1 MTNDNLNLQCVGH
14 VRQTSSLRGLLLEKN
29 NLVVNISVELMA
41 QALTGGDQVANVLFG
56 LSGGVPVTPGL
67 TAIYNPVNV
76 SPCGVTSST
85 PPVISDDNNGL
96 ASIVTWTATWTN
108 STMSSV
114 SYDMLG
120 LVSQNTR
127 LFAALAF
134 DAVTLAPNESIAVE
148 WTILL
153 RGSAS

>member
-1 MTNDNLNLQCVGH
+1 MPIIGR
-14 VRQTSSLRGLLLEKN
+14 VRQTSNLRGLLLEKR
-29 NLVVNISVELMA
+29 NLVVNIGVELMA
-41 QALTGGDQVANVLFG
+41 QALTGGDQVASIIFG

-67 TAIYNPVNV
+67 RAIYNPVNV
-76 SPCGVTSST
+76 SPAGTTSSI
-85 PPVISDDNNGL
+85 PPVISDDVSGL

-108 STMSSV
+108 PGPGSV

-127 LFAALAF
+127 LFAALSF
-134 DAVTLAPNESIAVE
+134 DAVTLVANESIAVE

>member
-1 MTNDNLNLQCVGH
+1 MPHESFKIPWVGR
-14 VRQTSSLRGLLLEKN
+14 VRQTSNIRGLLLEKN
-29 NLVVNISVELMA
+29 NLVVNIGVELMA

-67 TAIYNPVNV
+67 TAVYNPVNV
-76 SPCGVTSST
+76 SPVGPTSSI
-85 PPVISDDNNGL
+85 PPVISDDNSGL

>member
-1 MTNDNLNLQCVGH
+1 MSSDQLRLSCVGR
-14 VRQTSSLRGLLLEKN
+14 VRQTSDIRGLLFEKK
-29 NLVVNISVELMA
+29 NLVVNVGVELMA
-41 QALTGGDQVANVLFG
+41 QALTGGDQVASILFG

-76 SPCGVTSST
+76 SPAGASSSI
-85 PPVISDDNNGL
+85 PPVISDDVNGL
-96 ASIVTWTATWTN
+96 ASIVTWSATWTN
-108 STMSSV
+108 NTMSSA

-120 LVSQNTR
+120 LVSANTR
-127 LFAALAF
+127 LFAALSF
-134 DAVTLAPNESIAVE
+134 EAVTLAPNESIVVE